1 MLDSLRRPDFRGAFF
16 LTQTMKESP
25 QKYKK
30 SLIFLTGFMG
40 SGKST
45 IGPILAN
52 TLGFDYLDVDK
63 HIEQKTKKL
72 VSEIFNSEG
81 EQVFRALERNALLE
95 LTELNH
101 CVISLGGGTIAN
113 EENCQ
118 LVLQKGVLVYLKLS
132 PEEFIQRVQYRSD
145 RPMLKDEH
153 GNQLTLPEL
162 KNRVL
167 DLMARREKFY
177 ARADVVIS
185 ADKMRVGAT
194 VDEIMKNIHG
204 IINKE

>member
-1 MLDSLRRPDFRGAFF
+1 MKD
-16 LTQTMKESP
+16 TQ
-25 QKYKK
+25 QGHKK

-52 TLGFDYLDVDK
+52 TLGFDYLDIDR
-63 HIEQKTKKL
+63 HIEQGTKKQIT
-72 VSEIFNSEG
+72 EIFSSEG
-81 EQVFRALERNALLE
+81 EQAFRMLERHALLE
-95 LTELNH
+95 LTERTH

-118 LVLQKGVLVYLKLS
+118 LVLEKGILVYLKLS
-132 PEEFIQRVQYRSD
+132 PEEIIQRVQYRSD

-153 GNQLTLPEL
+153 GNQLSPPEL

-167 DLMARREKFY
+167 DLMTRREHFY
-177 ARADVVIS
+177 ARAEVIIT
-185 ADKMRVGAT
+185 ADNMRIGAT
-194 VDEIMKNIHG
+194 VDEIMKNIHFL
-204 IINKE
+204 IEKE

>member
-1 MLDSLRRPDFRGAFF
+1 MKDSQHAH
-16 LTQTMKESP
+16 
-25 QKYKK
+25 KK

-52 TLGFDYLDVDK
+52 TLGFEYLDVDR
-63 HIEQKTKKL
+63 HIEQKTNKL
-72 VSEIFNSEG
+72 VTEIFSSEG
-81 EQVFRALERNALLE
+81 EQAFRALERDALLE

-118 LVLQKGVLVYLKLS
+118 LVLQKGILVYLKLS
-132 PEEFIQRVQYRSD
+132 PDEIIQRVQHRSD

-153 GNQLTLPEL
+153 GNQLSQLEL
-162 KNRVL
+162 KKRVL
-167 DLMARREKFY
+167 DLMIRREKFY
-177 ARADVVIS
+177 ARADVVIT
-185 ADKMRVGAT
+185 ADNMRVGAT
-194 VDEIMKNIHG
+194 VDEIMKNIHMMIEQG
-204 IINKE
+204 INL

>member
-1 MLDSLRRPDFRGAFF
+1 MRRPDFRGAFF
-16 LTQTMKESP
+16 LTRTMKESP

-118 LVLQKGVLVYLKLS
+118 LVLQKGILVYLKLS
-132 PEEFIQRVQYRSD
+132 LEEIIQRVQHRSD
-145 RPMLKDEH
+145 RPMLKDDH
-153 GNQLTLPEL
+153 GNPLALPEL
-162 KNRVL
+162 KNRIL
-167 DLMARREKFY
+167 DLMARREQFY
-177 ARADVVIS
+177 VRADVVIT
-185 ADKMRVGAT
+185 ADRMRVGTT
-194 VDEIMKNIHG
+194 VDEIMKNIYSLM
-204 IINKE
+204 NKE

>member
-1 MLDSLRRPDFRGAFF
+1 MKD
-16 LTQTMKESP
+16 TQQGP
-25 QKYKK
+25 KK

-52 TLGFDYLDVDK
+52 TLGFNYLDVDR
-63 HIEQKTKKL
+63 HIEQKTHKL
-72 VSEIFNSEG
+72 IAEIFSSEG
-81 EQVFRALERNALLE
+81 EKVFRDLERRTLLE
-95 LTELNH
+95 LTEHHH

-118 LVLQKGVLVYLKLS
+118 LVLQKGILVYLKLTLD
-132 PEEFIQRVQYRSD
+132 EIIQRVQYRTD

-153 GNQLTLPEL
+153 GNQLTTPEL

-167 DLMARREKFY
+167 DLMAHREKFY
-177 ARADVVIS
+177 ARADVIIL
-185 ADKMRVGAT
+185 ADSMRVGAT
-194 VDEIMKNIHG
+194 VDEIIRTIHFL
-204 IINKE
+204 IEKE